1 MRSLSSTLRSFEP
14 PRLTAEQRAANEAAA
29 AEHERRMR
37 ECDRLA
43 RIGRSGIPKAYRRAR
58 LSDCDPAVLA
68 WFADGMPTGLLLQGG
83 FGCGKTFAACA
94 VLVRAACD
102 RTVRFATADAMLRDC
117 RGAFDGRESER
128 AVMGRYL
135 CCGVLAID
143 DLGKERL
150 TEWGL
155 AALFAVVD
163 GRGGRGLPTVVTT
176 NYTGRDLLAK
186 MTVGGDAT
194 TAKAIISRMCA
205 YRRVVVGGGD
215 RRAGKERA

>member
-14 PRLTAEQRAANEAAA
+14 PLLTAEQRAANDAAF

-58 LSDCDPAVLA
+58 LADCDPEVAR
-68 WFADGMPTGLLLQGG
+68 WFSEGMPAGLLLQGG
-83 FGCGKTFAACA
+83 FGAGKTFAACA
-94 VLVRAACD
+94 VLARAAWSG
-102 RTVRFATADAMLRDC
+102 TVRFATADAMLRDC
-117 RGAFDGRESER
+117 RSAFDGRESER
-128 AVMGRYL
+128 AVLGRYL

-176 NYTGRDLLAK
+176 NYSGRDLLAK

-194 TAKAIISRMCA
+194 TAKAIISRMGA
-205 YRRVVVGGGD
+205 YRRVVVGGPD